1 MKSLLHPHV
10 NLVLSSLFIIMGTV
24 WMSFNFVPASALETS
39 PSGADISAHSSMA
52 PSDLELETIQNIKDK
67 DEDTLTPK
75 ETTAAVTPQ
84 EEPAIPAE
92 SPRLEAPVEEIVAPE
107 PAQVQ
112 NIAVEKQVAVPE
124 PAPLPV
130 APQVVAQVPVAAPVA
145 PVTPVEQIPVYS
157 DPNIRDI
164 YVGLAGGQAVVDQ
177 CQGPV
182 LFNAPLGYP
191 YIAEHENCGGW
202 ARIGTLHPGMKVRL
216 SGLVQGNYQV
226 GTILNVNKGD
236 TTDVLKFDMTPR
248 AILQTCV
255 PNTNRM
261 IVVSLY

>member
-75 ETTAAVTPQ
+75 ETTAAVMPQ

-92 SPRLEAPVEEIVAPE
+92 SPRLEAPVEEIVA
-107 PAQVQ
+107 
-112 NIAVEKQVAVPE
+112 PE

-157 DPNIRDI
+157 DPSIRDI